1 MMKGLLSWGVLTRL
15 FLLYSCD
22 SHASTAPHSPHPH
35 SHSATGPH
43 GKGRSTGLGAGAVA
57 VMSVTTESDAYS
69 HIGIAFVGHPTPMR
83 RWRLMTSRR
92 WHHANDDLEATVT
105 ATAGFPTHTCPFT
118 RQCYCYN
125 YPARDSVSTHCNAI
139 SDRPL
144 WDSGWVQSSA
154 QALQWPSTMIHRLTS
169 NSGLCTLCPPTNV
182 VDSGVALVARIQHC

>member
-1 MMKGLLSWGVLTRL
+1 MMKGLLSWGVLTHL

-92 WHHANDDLEATVT
+92 WHHANDDLDATVT
-105 ATAGFPTHTCPFT
+105 ATAGFQTHTCLST
-118 RQCYCYN
+118 RPHAGATATATLRQAVYRVIATQSPTDRCGTLGGCS
-125 YPARDSVSTHCNAI
+125 PRRRLCN
-139 SDRPL
+139 
-144 WDSGWVQSSA
+144 G
-154 QALQWPSTMIHRLTS
+154 
-169 NSGLCTLCPPTNV
+169 PPP
-182 VDSGVALVARIQHC
+182 

>member
-69 HIGIAFVGHPTPMR
+69 HIGITFVGHPTPV
-83 RWRLMTSRR
+83 
-92 WHHANDDLEATVT
+92 AADDVT
-105 ATAGFPTHTCPFT
+105 AVAPRERRPRGHCDGHSWFPDPHLPVHTPVLLLQLPCE
-118 RQCYCYN
+118 RQC
-125 YPARDSVSTHCNAI
+125 TE
-139 SDRPL
+139 
-144 WDSGWVQSSA
+144 
-154 QALQWPSTMIHRLTS
+154 ALQRNHRPTVVGFWMGAVLGAGS
-169 NSGLCTLCPPTNV
+169 AMALHHDPPLDLQHSRGLCTLCPPTNV